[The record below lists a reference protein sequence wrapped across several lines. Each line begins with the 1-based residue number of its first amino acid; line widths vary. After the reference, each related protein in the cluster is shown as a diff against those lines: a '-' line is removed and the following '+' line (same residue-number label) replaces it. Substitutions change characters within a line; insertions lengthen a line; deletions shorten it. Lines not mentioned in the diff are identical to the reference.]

1 MDLLCIGGATVVLR
15 NMRILHTLLWAFVA
29 LACAAPTCDT
39 HDGTLGSGSESSA
52 TSTSTGSAKQHEDV
66 VRAMESV
73 TGAKLGHPASTTKP
87 TKSKSSTV
95 HSDDGN
101 GGGNYGR
108 SQAPSPPPPPPKPRL
123 PESGR
128 RIGQACED
136 HEQCASDQCDFDRCT
151 QKSGTKLSKGE
162 KCDYQSD
169 CTSNR
174 CSEDKCD

>member
-1 MDLLCIGGATVVLR
+1 MRLSSYE
-15 NMRILHTLLWAFVA
+15 NMRIFHTLLWALVV

-39 HDGTLGSGSESSA
+39 HPDGWAAVGSGSGA
-52 TSTSTGSAKQHEDV
+52 TSDTSTLTGSAKQHEDV

-73 TGAKLGHPASTTKP
+73 TGAKLEHPASTTKP
-87 TKSKSSTV
+87 TKPKSDNS
-95 HSDDGN
+95 

-108 SQAPSPPPPPPKPRL
+108 SQKASPPPPPPKPTL

-128 RIGQACED
+128 MIGQPCDEN
-136 HEQCASDQCDFDRCT
+136 EQCASDLCEFDHCKL
-151 QKSGTKLSKGE
+151 KSGGKLSNGE

-174 CSEDKCD
+174 CSEDKCE